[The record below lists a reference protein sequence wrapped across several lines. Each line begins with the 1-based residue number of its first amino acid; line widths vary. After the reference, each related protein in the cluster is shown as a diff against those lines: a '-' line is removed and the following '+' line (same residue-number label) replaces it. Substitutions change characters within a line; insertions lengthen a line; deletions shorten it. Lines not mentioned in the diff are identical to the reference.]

1 MLNLVRS
8 GRLKP
13 TERYCVLYAG
23 SGVIP
28 PVRCLGFGCVGFVRV
43 PIRKGKVG
51 GAESHEWRGCMY
63 VATILARYVNTAV
76 ESSQGRR
83 ELMDVVFSL
92 NR

>member
-13 TERYCVLYAG
+13 EKRWCVFHSG
-23 SGVIP
+23 SGVIG
-28 PVRCLGFGCVGFVRV
+28 VRCLGFGCVGFVRV
-43 PIRKGKVG
+43 SIRKGKVG
-51 GAESHEWRGCMY
+51 GSESHEWRGCMY
-63 VATILARYVNTAV
+63 VLEELRKYVDVAV

-83 ELMDVVFSL
+83 EFMDVVLSL

>member
-13 TERYCVLYAG
+13 EKRWCGLHAG
-23 SGVIP
+23 SGVIG
-28 PVRCLGFGCVGFVRV
+28 VRCLGFGCVGFVRV

-51 GAESHEWRGCMY
+51 GAESHEWRGCVY
-63 VATILARYVNTAV
+63 VLEVLARCANVAV
-76 ESSQGRR
+76 ESPQDRR
-83 ELMDVVFSL
+83 GFMDVVLSL

>member
-13 TERYCVLYAG
+13 EKRGCVLYAG
-23 SGVIP
+23 SGVIS
-28 PVRCLGFGCVGFVRV
+28 VRCLGFGCVGFVRV

-63 VATILARYVNTAV
+63 VAGILARYVNTAV
-76 ESSQGRR
+76 ESSEDRR
-83 ELMDVVFSL
+83 ELMDVVLSL